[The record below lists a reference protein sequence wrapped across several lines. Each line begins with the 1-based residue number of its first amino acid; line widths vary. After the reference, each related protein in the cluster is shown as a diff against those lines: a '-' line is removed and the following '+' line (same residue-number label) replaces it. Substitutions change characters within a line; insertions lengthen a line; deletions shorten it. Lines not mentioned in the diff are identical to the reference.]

1 MTSQGERQKTDTL
14 VALLNGIIN
23 RNMDAASSHTSNTSI
38 HITIHKKEGL
48 FVLRNSTP
56 QPPPPHA

>member
-23 RNMDAASSHTSNTSI
+23 RNVDDASSHTSNTSI
-38 HITIHKKEGL
+38 HITIHEGRI
-48 FVLRNSTP
+48 VCTTK
-56 QPPPPHA
+56 